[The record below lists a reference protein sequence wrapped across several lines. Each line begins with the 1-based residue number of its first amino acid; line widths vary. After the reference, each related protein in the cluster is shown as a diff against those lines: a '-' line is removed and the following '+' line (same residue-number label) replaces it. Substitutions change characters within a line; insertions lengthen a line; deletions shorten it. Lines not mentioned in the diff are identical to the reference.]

1 MPVAGTRPVK
11 QKAGNNYRKSPI
23 YEYAK
28 TFKKVAEQILNEES
42 IDLFEEPKKVFRYEN
57 PRSIMK
63 SFFMENAFDAA
74 NPMYDSIDIQ
84 DLTEMNEAMF
94 ENDMEGITE
103 HAAPADIA
111 PMIGMSAPI
120 HKLIMMNCA
129 FASTDGIQKV
139 TAVQPAFPITMERR
153 FLVKPDGT
161 EIDIAEEQWKL
172 TDAMNSTNPTKDIEL
187 TLPVKE
193 DTDIVGTYFGGSS
206 LDNLDVSTR
215 ICAVKISGVQI
226 DEGDPL
232 PNEDGYVLR
241 GNPVATAKQTVD
253 LWMPIEMKF
262 TPNYGRT
269 NHFDRTATQAYT
281 LKYKDAA
288 NNGAITEAH
297 IILTGSMNKNR
308 FNIANIGDPKVTMIR
323 LRTKL
328 DSSSAMLE
336 TCHTEW
342 TTDTDYVDIG
352 SGVPLSVTVS
362 PNEMKDIA
370 ALYNENQ
377 LTKHMSMFSD
387 VMINYKNDMIKYNL
401 DDSYSKLDERNGF
414 FDKFDF
420 APPKEYA
427 LTALEYRS
435 KMFMDFM
442 NRLASRMLQVLND
455 PNFTITVYGDPL
467 IVDAI
472 SPKEWTY
479 KAPGSLGA
487 VQLNYTQTVV
497 CDNNKKVF
505 NFIGADNLR
514 NTDDLIIT
522 LKPHNSERITYRI
535 YDYQLFVSNEVGN
548 IQNPVLPGIYA
559 FERWCFYEFQPVQ
572 GRVKILHPT
581 GLRED

>member
-1 MPVAGTRPVK
+1 MPIAGERKTAK
-11 QKAGNNYRKSPI
+11 IGNNFRKSNL

-28 TFKKVAEQILNEES
+28 TFKKVADQILNESS
-42 IDLFEEPKKVFRYEN
+42 IDLFENPKAAMRKDV
-57 PRSIMK
+57 PRNIMK
-63 SFFMENAFDAA
+63 QFCLESTFDRN
-74 NPMYDSIDIQ
+74 NPMLDKFDIQ
-84 DLTEMNEAMF
+84 DRQDMDEALF
-94 ENDMEGITE
+94 ENDMESLME

-111 PMIGMSAPI
+111 PLIGMAAPI

-139 TAVQPAFPITMERR
+139 TAVQNAFPITMERR
-153 FLVKPDGT
+153 FLVMPDGT
-161 EIDIAEEQWKL
+161 EIDIAQEQHKL

-187 TLPVKE
+187 TLPVTE
-193 DTDIVGTYFGGSS
+193 DLDIIGTYFGGSS
-206 LDNLDVSTR
+206 LDNLDVTTK
-215 ICAVKISGVQI
+215 ICAVLIEGVQV

-232 PNEDGYVLR
+232 PNDDGYITR
-241 GNPVATAKQTVD
+241 GSKIAEATQTVD
-253 LWMPIEMKF
+253 LWMPVDVRF
-262 TPNYGRT
+262 TPNYGRSG
-269 NHFDRTATQAYT
+269 HFDRTTIQAYT
-281 LKYKDAA
+281 IKFKDAT
-288 NNGAITEAH
+288 NGGALTEAH
-297 IILTGSMNKNR
+297 VVLTGTMNKNR
-308 FNIANIGDPKVTMIR
+308 FIINNTGDPKVKKIR
-323 LRTKL
+323 LRAKL

-336 TCHTEW
+336 TCHTNW
-342 TTDTDYVDIG
+342 TTDTDFVEIG
-352 SGVPLSVTVS
+352 SGTPLSVTIS

-387 VMINYKNDMIKYNL
+387 VMIQYKNDMIKWNL
-401 DDSYSKLDERNGF
+401 DDSYNKLDERNGF
-414 FDKFDF
+414 FDTFDF

-442 NRLASRMLQVLND
+442 NRLAGRMYQVLND
-455 PNFTITVYGDPL
+455 PNFTLTVYGDPL

-472 SPKEWTY
+472 SPQEWSY
-479 KAPGSLGA
+479 KAPGALGA

-497 CDNNKKVF
+497 NDNNKKVF

-514 NTDDLIIT
+514 NTNELIII

-548 IQNPVLPGIYA
+548 ITNPVLPGIYA
-559 FERWCFYEFQPVQ
+559 FERWAFYEFQPVQ
-572 GRVKILHPT
+572 GRVKIMHPT